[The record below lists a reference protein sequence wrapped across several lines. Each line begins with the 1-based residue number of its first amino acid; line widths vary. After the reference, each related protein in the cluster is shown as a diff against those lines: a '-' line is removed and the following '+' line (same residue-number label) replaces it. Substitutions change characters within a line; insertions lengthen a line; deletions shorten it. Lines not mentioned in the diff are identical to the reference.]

1 MPRVAVMSGKKYV
14 ISLALLWGIA
24 WLSLMSN
31 LVHSTDFTT
40 NFEATNFN
48 TIQSFSVTNNGLSV
62 LFSGGTSFTI
72 GNGLLYHSGTKSWM
86 IDPAGTTS
94 RGVSDGI
101 GTFTFSEGAMAL
113 DFFIRTSNAAST
125 GQVQIKDSTGAVIED
140 ITSTITSSSW
150 LHVEKTLTQG
160 DALMTSVVVSAFGS
174 NMLAVD
180 DLSFSTATTVVDDS
194 TDDDSDDPAPD
205 DMEEMADDEPQS
217 DSGGIYGTGS
227 SSESS
232 SSGGALY
239 WLSLLLTGFLI
250 ARKPS

>member
-1 MPRVAVMSGKKYV
+1 MPGKKQV
-14 ISLALLWGIA
+14 ISSTLIWVIA
-24 WLSLMSN
+24 WALLMSN
-31 LVHSTDFTT
+31 LAHGSDFTT
-40 NFEATNFN
+40 NFESTNFN
-48 TIQSFSVTNNGLSV
+48 TIQSFSVANNDLSV

-86 IDPAGTTS
+86 IDPAGTSS
-94 RGVSDGI
+94 RGVSDGF

-113 DFFIRTSNAAST
+113 DFFIRTSNSGST
-125 GQVQIKDSTGAVIED
+125 GQVQIMDSTGAVIED

-150 LHVEKTLTQG
+150 LHVEKTLNQG

-180 DLSFSTATTVVDDS
+180 DLSFSTATTVMDDPVDDN
-194 TDDDSDDPAPD
+194 SDDPAPD
-205 DMEEMADDEPQS
+205 DMEEETDDEEPQA
-217 DSGGIYGTGS
+217 DSGGIYGTGP

-239 WLSLLLTGFLI
+239 WLSLLFAALLI
-250 ARKPS
+250 PRKPS